1 MNLGD
6 SSARFAYFVDE
17 SQAIHFIDPLNDS
30 SNLVVPKVSIYE
42 VFKVFFQG
50 IR

>member
-6 SSARFAYFVDE
+6 SSARFAYFADK
-17 SQAIHFIDPLNDS
+17 SQAKHFIDPLNDS
-30 SNLVVPKVSIYE
+30 SNLIVPTVSICE
-42 VFKVFFQG
+42 VFKVVFQG